1 MDPNARCRVHLDSGG
16 LLLTADLRQARIL
29 RRLHDR
35 AQIAAGRSAWPT
47 AQILPLET
55 WLARQWSEAG
65 SERNELPR
73 ALPSVALRWLW
84 RRLAMGDA
92 PGLVNPA
99 ELGARARASWI
110 LLRAHGGQVEELT
123 CWPLTRDQQAFH
135 AWARAAEREL
145 ALGNA
150 CDAAD
155 LARLLVAR
163 DAVPAAGPPILLA
176 GFRRPSP
183 AQAALFAA
191 LARHGWPVSRLESSG
206 PGGAAWRHAATDPES
221 ERNAMVAW
229 SRARLADKPDGVHG
243 LIVPNLAAERGVLER
258 TMEAALQPELE
269 LPGASRDRVFDLAGG
284 HPLIARPVIE
294 IALDAIQYALGR
306 ADWTAATRLLRSAHI
321 AAGQA
326 EQESR
331 TRLDVT
337 LRSASRA
344 FPAEPA
350 ALVRAARRANVPL
363 FAAAL
368 ESAAA
373 KLAGSPQRAAGI
385 WAEAFGDCLAAW
397 GWPGDVALE
406 SADWQAAMRL
416 RELLHELASLGIVA
430 QGFAA
435 EQALA
440 QLRDLAAAP
449 FQPESGE
456 PAIFVLDAFD
466 DPGLHFDSL
475 WVAGL
480 TASAWPRPVR
490 VDPFLPIELQRRLGM
505 PRATAEDCVA
515 DAEAILAG
523 WQSQSTGLVLSWPVR
538 ENDTDVDGS
547 PLLAAALP
555 RLPPPAP
562 FAVRAELLCGAPLGP
577 LGDDRVP
584 PLSASQVRGG
594 ARVLELQSRCPFRA
608 FGELRLHAEP
618 LEEPQAGLDRR
629 VRGQVLHRA
638 LERFWSGL
646 GSRQA
651 LLALDPVA
659 CERRVAAAVD
669 TALAELAPAEAGP
682 RSLGLE
688 REWHR
693 RAIANLLAL
702 ERARPPFTVIET
714 EREMTGRIGGL
725 ELRLRVDRVDDADG
739 SLIVIDYKSGA
750 TRGAPWRGARMDAP
764 QLPLY
769 AVLHPRRP
777 GAIAIAETGAA
788 RARFLGVGDEAAVIE
803 GVVPAPKFKLTE
815 ERESGFDWRQVTE
828 RWWAWLD
835 QLAQDHAAGK
845 ADVDP
850 KLAANTCRRCHLGA
864 LCRVAASGADESE
877 PEEVGDGD

>member
-1 MDPNARCRVHLDSGG
+1 MDTNARCLAHLDSGG

-35 AQIAAGRSAWPT
+35 AQIVAGRSAWPT
-47 AQILPLET
+47 AQVMPLET
-55 WLARQWSEAG
+55 WLAQQWTEAG

-73 ALPSVALRWLW
+73 ALPPVALRWLW
-84 RRLAMGDA
+84 RRLAADDA

-99 ELGARARASWI
+99 ELGGRARASWI
-110 LLRAHGGQVEELT
+110 LLRAHGGQVEDLPR
-123 CWPLTRDQQAFH
+123 WPLTRDQQAFH

-145 ALGNA
+145 ALDNA
-150 CDAAD
+150 CDSAD
-155 LARLLVAR
+155 LARLVVAH
-163 DAVPAAGPPILLA
+163 DAVPTMGPPILLA
-176 GFRRPSP
+176 GFRRPLP
-183 AQAALFAA
+183 AHAALFAA
-191 LARHGWPVSRLESSG
+191 LARLGWPVSRLESPG
-206 PGGAAWRHAATDPES
+206 PVGGTCRHAAADPES
-221 ERNAMVAW
+221 ERSAMIAW
-229 SRARLADKPDGVHG
+229 ARERLTEKPDGVHG
-243 LIVPNLAAERGVLER
+243 LIVPSLVAERGILER
-258 TMEAALQPELE
+258 AMEAALQPELE
-269 LPGASRDRVFDLAGG
+269 LPGALRERVFDLAGG
-284 HPLIARPVIE
+284 HPLIARPLIE

-306 ADWTAATRLLRSAHI
+306 ADWTLATRLLRSAHV
-321 AAGQA
+321 AAGLA
-326 EQESR
+326 EQELR
-331 TRLDVT
+331 ARLDVT
-337 LRSASRA
+337 LRGAGGA
-344 FPAEPA
+344 FPPEPA
-350 ALVRAARRANVPL
+350 ALARAARRANVPL

-373 KLAGSPQRAAGI
+373 KLSGPRQRAAGD

-397 GWPGDVALE
+397 GWPGDVALD
-406 SADWQAAMRL
+406 SADWQAAIRF
-416 RELLHELASLGIVA
+416 RELLHELATLGILA
-430 QGFAA
+430 QGFTA

-456 PAIFVLDAFD
+456 PAIFVLDAYE

-490 VDPFLPIELQRRLGM
+490 VDPFLPIEAQRRLGM

-515 DAEAILAG
+515 DAEAILAR
-523 WQSQSTGLVLSWPVR
+523 WHSQSTALVLSWPVR

-547 PLLAAALP
+547 PLIAAALP
-555 RLPPPAP
+555 PMPTPAP
-562 FAVRAELLCGAPLGP
+562 FAARAELLCGARLEP
-577 LGDDRVP
+577 LGDDRAP
-584 PLSASQVRGG
+584 PLSASRVRGG

-638 LERFWSGL
+638 LEQFWSGL

-651 LLALDPVA
+651 LLALGPAA
-659 CERRVAAAVD
+659 CERRVAVAIDA
-669 TALAELAPAEAGP
+669 ALAELAPAEAGP

-693 RAIANLLAL
+693 RAIDNLLAL

-739 SLIVIDYKSGA
+739 SLIVLDYKSGA

-777 GAIAIAETGAA
+777 GAIAIAEAGAA

-815 ERESGFDWRQVTE
+815 ERESGFNWRQVTE
-828 RWWAWLD
+828 HWWAWLD
-835 QLAQDHAAGK
+835 ELARDHAAGK

-850 KLAANTCRRCHLGA
+850 KLGANTCRQCHLGA
-864 LCRVAASGADESE
+864 LCRVDGSGADSGE
-877 PEEVGDGD
+877 PEEAGDGD